1 MDDAAEALVDAID
14 DGDVAALSKLLAAD
28 RSLGNRRDEGGLT
41 PLMRVLMGIERDPRL
56 IEALL
61 AAGADPNAT
70 TEDGE
75 TALHLVVD
83 VDGDGGFGDEPVQ
96 LARPLVSA
104 GADLEARQAE
114 GLTPLQFAVVHG
126 TPDEVAALAGLGG
139 RVDRLLPAS
148 FEPEALAGLTP
159 LAAALGST
167 AKVEALL
174 AAGADPSQADGNG
187 HTAAEHC
194 HARREAAEASGD
206 DDLARA
212 LAACGELLS
221 R

>member
-1 MDDAAEALVDAID
+1 MDDASQALQDAID
-14 DGDVAALSKLLAAD
+14 DGDVAALGRLLAAD
-28 RSLGNRRDEGGLT
+28 RALANRRDEGGLT
-41 PLMRVLMGIERDPRL
+41 PLMRVLMGIDRDPRM

-75 TALHLVVD
+75 TALHLIVD
-83 VDGDGGFGDEPVQ
+83 VEGDGGFGDEPVQ
-96 LARPLVSA
+96 LARPLVDA
-104 GADLEARQAE
+104 GAELEARQAE

-126 TPDEVAALAGLGG
+126 TPDEVAALARLGA
-139 RVDRLLPAS
+139 RVDRCLPAD
-148 FEPEALAGLTP
+148 FDPAGFAGLTP
-159 LAAALGST
+159 LAAALGSS

-174 AAGADPSQADGNG
+174 AAGADAAQTDASGR
-187 HTAAEHC
+187 TAVEHC
-194 HARREAAEASGD
+194 HARREAAEAAGD

-212 LAACGELLS
+212 LGACAELLA